1 MALQIAICDDD
12 TDELKNLSTLVTQWG
27 HARGQALKLFTFP
40 SAEAFLFEYENSR
53 TFDLLL
59 LDIEMKKLSG
69 TDLAKRLRADGNHA
83 EIIFITSHFEFAG
96 EGYEVDALHYLTKPV
111 AKDKLDAALSK
122 AADRLIAE
130 PPFVIISSE
139 GSTVKLY
146 QADILYVEAFLHY
159 LVLSTKRGEYRIKES
174 LSSFEERLSCGFFRI
189 HRSYLVSLKY
199 ITKITRTNIYIEG
212 GQKLP
217 LARGKYDALNRA
229 FIEYM

>member
-1 MALQIAICDDD
+1 
-12 TDELKNLSTLVTQWG
+12 
-27 HARGQALKLFTFP
+27 
-40 SAEAFLFEYENSR
+40 
-53 TFDLLL
+53 
-59 LDIEMKKLSG
+59 MKKLSG
-69 TDLAKRLRADGNHA
+69 IDLAKRLRADGNHA

-96 EGYEVDALHYLTKPV
+96 DGYEVDALHYLTKPV